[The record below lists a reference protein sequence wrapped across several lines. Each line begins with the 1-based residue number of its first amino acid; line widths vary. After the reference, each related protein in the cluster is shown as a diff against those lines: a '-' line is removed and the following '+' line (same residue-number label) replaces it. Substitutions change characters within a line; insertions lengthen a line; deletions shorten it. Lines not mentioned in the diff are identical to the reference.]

1 MVTPPCKLLSI
12 QPIWFWRGVQSPATG
27 WTWLSIRPG
36 ATVVPLASTIGV
48 DVLEAA
54 DRSDLAVL
62 GDDGVTVQDRLF
74 QGAGQD
80 QADIPDHELRGSG
93 GLGCV
98 MRHGRGSLF
107 LTATLAILGS
117 LDPGSKQDYSLVHE

>member
-1 MVTPPCKLLSI
+1 MQIAVDPADLVLARRPVARHRVDMAVD
-12 QPIWFWRGVQSPATG
+12 QAGRDRGAVGLDDGGRAF
-27 WTWLSIRPG
+27 
-36 ATVVPLASTIGV
+36 GV
-48 DVLEAA
+48 EVLEAA

-62 GDDGVTVQDRLF
+62 GDDGVAVQDRLF

-93 GLGCV
+93 GLGGV